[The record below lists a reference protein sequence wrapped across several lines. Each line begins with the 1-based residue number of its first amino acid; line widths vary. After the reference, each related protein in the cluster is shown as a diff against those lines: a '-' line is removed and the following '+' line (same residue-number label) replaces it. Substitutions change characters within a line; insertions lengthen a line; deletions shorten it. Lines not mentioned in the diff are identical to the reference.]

1 MVGHE
6 GGPLDDLLPT
16 VAALAAHLDDDLGGR
31 ADDDL
36 QTRLAALARI
46 ILNRLTTKDSA

>member
-6 GGPLDDLLPT
+6 GSPLDDLLPT
-16 VAALAAHLDDDLGGR
+16 VAALAAHHDDDLGGR

-36 QTRLAALARI
+36 QNPAR
-46 ILNRLTTKDSA
+46 RAGPDHPEPPDS